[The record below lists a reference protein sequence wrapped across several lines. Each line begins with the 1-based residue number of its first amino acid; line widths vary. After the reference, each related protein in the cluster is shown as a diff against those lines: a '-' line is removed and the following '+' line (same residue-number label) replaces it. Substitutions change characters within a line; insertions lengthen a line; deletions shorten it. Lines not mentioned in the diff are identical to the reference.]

1 MSEGVAPF
9 RQFHLPS
16 VFASSRGPDS
26 GGDSH
31 IQQQV
36 AEARVSGPETG
47 PAPEA
52 RSGARSVRAIVGRT
66 LLIAATVLL
75 AALPPWLVVWDRW
88 LGRPLTSPAVK
99 QLWCKVAFLCGLDLP
114 PYFLLVFACFGGVL
128 VLVWWNKHNPVGVL
142 REWIVAPT
150 MRADQAVSLE
160 QSRLGCALLLC
171 SAIGLVII
179 FRAASLRTVPGWE
192 LAVALLTYLLGW
204 LILEIPLGD
213 MLEAWRQKRDMLL
226 SVLLAHL
233 TLVGFLANFLS
244 SEEPLWLF
252 PILLALAFFNLLRH
266 VRQVHPVFWIISLA
280 LVLYTLEINAWWF
293 AVAGDE
299 YSFFHVAKR
308 ILERQSLSVI
318 GTKLFLGSEVYG
330 SHPYLSSLIQAVSM
344 KLLGISN
351 FGWRFSSIYLS
362 AISIGLFFLFFRAF
376 VPHGTALLA
385 SIVLASSHYLM
396 TFAKIGYNNL
406 QALFAMSLALW
417 ATSWALN
424 TKRRLAF
431 AVLGLAVGLC
441 FYVYPAALYVIPIP
455 GLLLLVYAPPRSR
468 RAASGWVIVL
478 VSALLCIFPLF
489 LQPDYWQSKLV
500 GTFLGSL
507 DSAQGAATAPGGFA
521 SQLVYAFWSFVYAIQ
536 ESHFVAAS
544 HLDPLSA
551 ALVIVGLAYLLKLV
565 PRTRPA
571 RVLIL
576 TFAVLLV
583 LVGASHGARL
593 PPTTRMFL
601 LLPWLALFAAVGL
614 TWIQGQIRGLLGKG
628 WPMATFTLV
637 ILAAVIG
644 LNLYQAYSLS
654 PLRMERYQN
663 EVTLYLRMAMQA
675 QEQQSDRL
683 PTFVFITDPTWS
695 PQGISDNLH
704 PVYFPTSPPQ
714 LVSVIVTDTNIPDAA
729 RPLISDPN
737 SVVVIKPWLEEGW
750 KAALEA
756 SLKSLGKGPCD
767 IRTLTGRVRF
777 QLWHSGGWGALC
789 G

>member
-9 RQFHLPS
+9 RQFHLPL
-16 VFASSRGPDS
+16 VLASSRESDSDGDS
-26 GGDSH
+26 G
-31 IQQQV
+31 IEQQV
-36 AEARVSGPETG
+36 AKTRVSSPEAG

-52 RSGARSVRAIVGRT
+52 GSGTGSVRAILGRA
-66 LLIAATVLL
+66 LLIAATLLL

-99 QLWCKVAFLCGLDLP
+99 QLWCKVAFLCDSALP
-114 PYFLLVFACFGGVL
+114 PYFLLVFACFLGVL
-128 VLVWWNKHNPVGVL
+128 VLVWWNKYNPVVVL
-142 REWIVAPT
+142 RESPVAPT
-150 MRADQAVSLE
+150 VRADQRVSLG
-160 QSRLGCALLLC
+160 QSRLGRAMLLFSGMAL
-171 SAIGLVII
+171 AIII
-179 FRAASLRTVPGWE
+179 LRAASVGKVPGWE
-192 LAVALLTYLLGW
+192 LALALLTYLLGW
-204 LILEIPLGD
+204 LLLEISLAD
-213 MLEAWRQKRDMLL
+213 VLVAWRQNRDIFL
-226 SVLLAHL
+226 SLVLGHLA
-233 TLVGFLANFLS
+233 LVGFLANAS
-244 SEEPLWLF
+244 SLDGASWLF
-252 PILLALAFFNLLRH
+252 PVLLALAFLNLLRH
-266 VRQVHPVFWIISLA
+266 VRQVHPLFWIISLA
-280 LVLYTLEINAWWF
+280 LVFCTLQINAWWF

-299 YSFFHVAKR
+299 YAFFHVAKR
-308 ILERQSLSVI
+308 ILERESLAVV
-318 GTKLFLGSEVYG
+318 GTKLFHGLEVYG

-362 AISIGLFFLFFRAF
+362 AISIGMFFLFFRTFA
-376 VPHGTALLA
+376 PRDTALLA
-385 SIVLASSHYLM
+385 SVFLGSSHYLM
-396 TFAKIGYNNL
+396 NFAKIGYNNL

-417 ATSWALN
+417 ATAWALK
-424 TKRRLAF
+424 TKRQLAF
-431 AVLGLAVGLC
+431 AVLGLAIGFC

-455 GLLLLVYAPPRSR
+455 GLFLLVYAPPRSR
-468 RAASGWVIVL
+468 RAVSGWVIL
-478 VSALLCIFPLF
+478 IVSALLCMFPLF
-489 LQPDYWQSKLV
+489 LQPDYWHSKLT

-507 DSAQGAATAPGGFA
+507 DSVQQVGTAPGDFA
-521 SQLVYAFWSFVYAIQ
+521 SSLLHASWSFVYATR

-544 HLDPLSA
+544 HVDPLSA

-565 PRTRPA
+565 PKTRPA
-571 RVLIL
+571 LLLIL
-576 TFAVLLV
+576 SFAVLLV
-583 LVGASHGARL
+583 LAGASHGARL

-614 TWIQGQIRGLLGKG
+614 TWIQEQIRRLLGKQ
-628 WPMATFTLV
+628 WPMASFTLV
-637 ILAAVIG
+637 VLTVVIG

-675 QEQQSDRL
+675 QQQSDTL

-704 PVYFPTSPPQ
+704 PVYFPVSPPQ
-714 LVSVIVTDTNIPDAA
+714 LVSVIVTDMNIPDAA

-756 SLKSLGKGPCD
+756 SLRSLGKSPCD
-767 IRTLTGRVRF
+767 IKTLTGRVRF
-777 QLWHSGGWGALC
+777 QLWHSGGWTALC